1 MTDFSTLHSLNI
13 RLPVFDCIID
23 LHWCAFFDLST
34 GDILTFDLCSIAV
47 MCYFVVPIRTCFKC
61 HQNEPLFDENE
72 MQLSHANEK
81 NEVL

>member
-1 MTDFSTLHSLNI
+1 
-13 RLPVFDCIID
+13 
-23 LHWCAFFDLST
+23 
-34 GDILTFDLCSIAV
+34 